1 MRWHRQDGKF
11 LKASF
16 SSVIIGALAQGTMGL
31 RPDKGHCLGPEGS
44 CRSAHNLPMREKPG
58 GGTGNVTGLQAKT
71 ERLSRALRGYA
82 RCTSPQ
88 RSRAEAYVTIA
99 TRETSTGLAA
109 RRRGKEQTMEAMI
122 AELSPSGFPP
132 ALPLGSWALSACC
145 IATLRP
151 TSSTLSGLSPSMC
164 GRDLRLTEVV
174 LCPGGQ
180 SPKSSVVLYV
190 PQRQ

>member
-109 RRRGKEQTMEAMI
+109 RRRGKRADNGGHDRRIEPIWIPTCA
-122 AELSPSGFPP
+122 PP
-132 ALPLGSWALSACC
+132 WVLGIECLLYCY
-145 IATLRP
+145 
-151 TSSTLSGLSPSMC
+151 
-164 GRDLRLTEVV
+164 LTPNKFHTVRSQ
-174 LCPGGQ
+174 PQ
-180 SPKSSVVLYV
+180 YV
-190 PQRQ
+190 W